1 MATQIPLDRRSGSSF
16 AGTSLLSASADG
28 EATDS
33 MPFHELVNR
42 LVRLEG
48 DPVVTI
54 TAGLDR
60 RRPGNDADRIR
71 LRNLHAQAKA
81 ELLQTRSPRDAASL
95 LDGLAKAVDDVDLAA
110 GAHGVV
116 IVATDDYAE
125 SHLLPFPVVDSM
137 TIDATAATRYLVQG
151 LRRIPRYRVLVV
163 SDKATRLF
171 EGFRDQLDEVRDHGF
186 PFSADVVPRDRRA
199 VAGRFALP
207 PGRDDK
213 EQWLAFYRDVDQG
226 LTQATQGDPLP
237 VILAGVKVST
247 AMFTEVSANS
257 RSIVATLDGAY
268 DETSERDL
276 GLAAWPIMQQRLRDR
291 RRQLASDLRDAVHS
305 GRAVTGLDE
314 VWQLARQGRGRLL
327 LVEEDY
333 HAPPAV
339 EVDGRLVEAG
349 SDDGAA
355 MPDPIDELVELVVT
369 TGGDAEF
376 AAGDQIADLG
386 RVALLLR

>member
-1 MATQIPLDRRSGSSF
+1 LGSF
-16 AGTSLLSASADG
+16 PASPDE
-28 EATDS
+28 EATES
-33 MPFHELVNR
+33 LPFHELVNR
-42 LVRLEG
+42 LVRVQG

-60 RRPGNDADRIR
+60 RRPGNDVDRIR
-71 LRNLHAQAKA
+71 LRNLDAQAKA
-81 ELLQTRSPRDAASL
+81 ELLETRSPREAAPL
-95 LDGLAKAVDDVDLAA
+95 LDGLARAVDEVDLAS

-116 IVATDDYAE
+116 IVATREHAE
-125 SHLLPFPVVDSM
+125 THMLPFPVADSVS
-137 TIDATAATRYLVQG
+137 IDATAATRYLVQG

-163 SDKATRLF
+163 SDRATRLF

-207 PGRDDK
+207 PGRDDR
-213 EQWLAFYRDVDQG
+213 EQWLAFYRDVDRA
-226 LTQATQGDPLP
+226 LTHAARNDALP

-247 AMFTEVSANS
+247 AMFAEVSANA
-257 RSIVATLDGAY
+257 RSVVATLDGAY
-268 DETSERDL
+268 DETNERDL
-276 GLAAWPIMQQRLRDR
+276 GDAAWPIMQQRLRDR
-291 RRQLASDLRDAVHS
+291 RRHVASDVRDAVHT
-305 GRAVTGLDE
+305 GRGVAGVDE

-327 LVEEDY
+327 VVEEDY
-333 HAPPAV
+333 HAQPAV
-339 EVDGRLVEAG
+339 EVDGRLAEAG
-349 SDDGAA
+349 ADDGNA

-376 AAGDQIADLG
+376 VADDDIADLG

>member
-1 MATQIPLDRRSGSSF
+1 
-16 AGTSLLSASADG
+16 
-28 EATDS
+28 

-42 LVRLEG
+42 LVRVQG

-71 LRNLHAQAKA
+71 LRNMHAQAKA
-81 ELLQTRSPRDAASL
+81 ELLEMRPPREAAPL
-95 LDGLAKAVDDVDLAA
+95 LDGLARAVDDVDPAF

-116 IVATDDYAE
+116 IVATREHAE
-125 SHLLPFPVVDSM
+125 THMLPFPVADSM
-137 TIDATAATRYLVQG
+137 SIDATAATRYLVQG
-151 LRRIPRYRVLVV
+151 LRRIPRYRVLVL
-163 SDKATRLF
+163 SDRTTRLF

-207 PGRDDK
+207 PGRDDR
-213 EQWLAFYRDVDQG
+213 EQWLAFCRDVDQA
-226 LTQATQGDPLP
+226 LTKTAQGDVLP

-247 AMFTEVSANS
+247 AMFTEVSANA

-268 DETSERDL
+268 DETNDHDL
-276 GLAAWPIMQQRLRDR
+276 GNAAWPIMRRRLRDR
-291 RRQLASDLRDAVHS
+291 RRQAAAEVRDAVHT
-305 GRAVTGLDE
+305 GRAVAGMDE

-327 LVEEDY
+327 VVEEDY
-333 HAPPAV
+333 HALPAV
-339 EVDGRLVEAG
+339 EVDGRLAEAG
-349 SDDGAA
+349 SDDRNA

-376 AAGDQIADLG
+376 VADDEIADLG